1 MWTLLVHAALIMPLG
16 LPDQEAATRPAS
28 SAGADATPITARVI
42 ELHGDVQ
49 HAPMLTRDWTA
60 CKLDDV
66 YPERTKLR
74 TGVRSS
80 IKLQVGDEEPY
91 TVIVLESVGLTVLSE
106 AYKNPSTKRV
116 RVGVGYGTVRA
127 GVAEGGLQSDFT
139 IDSPVATLSKR
150 GTWNFGLSYDRGSDR
165 FEVFLLDYGL
175 VDALN
180 KVSGQRARLL
190 PGQAVTQA
198 MRRWLDEAQV
208 RRNVAVT
215 DLLGQTDI
223 SVAFNRLDQDGLGV
237 VNLGGGRTNIVSL
250 THARSRAALSDAV
263 DRATRRRS
271 ERPADRGIVPESFLR
286 PEGFFGVGRGDELV
300 PVLIGAGS
308 ALVRDGA
315 ALPGTYH
322 FRRDVLERWQ
332 QTAGQR

>member
-1 MWTLLVHAALIMPLG
+1 MLTLLVQAAFVIPFSPSMQ
-16 LPDQEAATRPAS
+16 DAATRPAS
-28 SAGADATPITARVI
+28 SAGVDATPITARVI
-42 ELHGDVQ
+42 ELQGDVQ
-49 HAPMLTRDWTA
+49 HAPMLTRAWTA
-60 CKLDDV
+60 CKLGDA
-66 YPERTKLR
+66 YPEQTKLR

-80 IKLQVGDEEPY
+80 IKLQIGDEEPY

-106 AYKNPSTKRV
+106 AYKNPTTKRV

-150 GTWNFGLSYDRGSDR
+150 GTWNFGLSYDRGSER
-165 FEVFLLDYGL
+165 FEIFLLDYGL

-237 VNLGGGRTNIVSL
+237 VNLGGGRANIVNL
-250 THARSRAALSDAV
+250 THARSRAAFSDAI

-271 ERPADRGIVPESFLR
+271 ERPADRAIVPESFLR
-286 PEGFFGVGRGDELV
+286 PEGFFGVGRGNELV
-300 PVLIGAGS
+300 PMLIGAGS
-308 ALVRDGA
+308 ALVREGG
-315 ALPGTYH
+315 ALPGTYY
-322 FRRDVLERWQ
+322 FRREVLERWQ
-332 QTAGQR
+332 RSAAR